1 MNAYLYAIVERLPP
15 AWRGSAAGVNGAPVT
30 ARKLG
35 DLIVVSS
42 PMSDVPVGNPR
53 TLARHHD
60 VVASMMDAEAVLPF
74 RYGVAV
80 AAAELEPWVSERRPV
95 IDASLGLV
103 RGCIEMNVKLLRLDC
118 TVDRQ
123 VGGRTPRGTNGDD
136 GEPGDQDL
144 RELGDHLVDRA
155 GLLDWRYRPAG
166 RGGNVVASVAF
177 LVPRADLSD
186 FLARIAPV
194 ASRAAGVAVV
204 PTGPWPAYSFV
215 PTFDRLPLSRISDAR
230 DARDARASE
239 RRAG

>member
-1 MNAYLYAIVERLPP
+1 MNDYLYAIVERLPP
-15 AWRGSAAGVNGAPVT
+15 AWRASAAGVNGAPVT

-35 DLIVVSS
+35 ELLVVSS
-42 PMSDVPVGNPR
+42 PMVEVPAGNPR

-60 VVASMMDAEAVLPF
+60 VVASLMDAEAVLPF

-80 AAAELEPWVSERRPV
+80 PAAELGPWVSERRPV

-123 VGGRTPRGTNGDD
+123 VASRAARGADTDGGGPADH
-136 GEPGDQDL
+136 EL

-155 GLLDWRYRPAG
+155 GLADWRYRPAG
-166 RGGNVVASVAF
+166 HGGNVVASVAF
-177 LVPRADLSD
+177 LVPREDLAD

-194 ASRAAGVAVV
+194 ASHAAGVAVV

-215 PTFDRLPLSRISDAR
+215 PSFDRLPPSRISEAR
-230 DARDARASE
+230 DAREARASE

>member
-1 MNAYLYAIVERLPP
+1 VNDYLYAILERLPP
-15 AWRGSAAGVNGAPVT
+15 AWRASTGGVNGAPVT

-35 DLIVVSS
+35 DLVVVCSR
-42 PMSDVPVGNPR
+42 MADVPAGNPR

-60 VVASMMDAEAVLPF
+60 VVAATMDAEAVLPF

-80 AAAELEPWVSERRPV
+80 PAVDLEPWVSERRAV

-118 TVDRQ
+118 AVDRQ
-123 VGGRTPRGTNGDD
+123 VAVRGARAAGADAGG
-136 GEPGDQDL
+136 PGDQEL

-155 GLLDWRYRPAG
+155 GLPDWRYRPAG

-194 ASRAAGVAVV
+194 ASHAAGVAVV

-215 PTFDRLPLSRISDAR
+215 PSFDRLPLSRISEAH